1 MAFSTHHQLQNK
13 DFWLKLRVDKQ
24 ILELKRQLAAK
35 EGKNERFVVTS
46 VSVCVL
52 TGGCRLHVQQSCSLG
67 SLAEVV

>member
-35 EGKNERFVVTS
+35 EGKNERFVLTC
-46 VSVCVL
+46 VCMRANWRMQTTCTAKL
-52 TGGCRLHVQQSCSLG
+52 FFGQLG
-67 SLAEVV
+67 